1 MALKWEYKLI
11 VFGSDNLLAQSE
23 NRLNKAGLKGW
34 EAVGVGMDDAET
46 TVLLKRPLQTRP
58 LPNASS
64 EPSTPTQ

>member
-11 VFGSDNLLAQSE
+11 VFGSDNILAQSE

-46 TVLLKRPLQTRP
+46 TVLLKRPLA
-58 LPNASS
+58 N
-64 EPSTPTQ
+64 

>member
-34 EAVGVGMDDAET
+34 EAVGVGMDDAAET
-46 TVLLKRPLQTRP
+46 TVLLKRPLA
-58 LPNASS
+58 N
-64 EPSTPTQ
+64 

>member
-34 EAVGVGMDDAET
+34 EAVGVSMDDAAET
-46 TVLLKRPLQTRP
+46 TVLLKRPLA
-58 LPNASS
+58 N
-64 EPSTPTQ
+64 